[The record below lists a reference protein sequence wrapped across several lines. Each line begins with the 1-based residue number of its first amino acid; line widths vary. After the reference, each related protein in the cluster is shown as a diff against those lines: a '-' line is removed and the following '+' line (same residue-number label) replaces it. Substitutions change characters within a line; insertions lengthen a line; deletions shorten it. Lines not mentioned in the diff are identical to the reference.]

1 MTTTTAAAAATTK
14 APQATL
20 TAVLCF
26 AVALLEGYD
35 LQVISA
41 AGPQLQKLLQLR
53 PQQMG
58 WLFSASLIGLAV
70 GAIGGGWLADR
81 YGRKPALIGS
91 VLVLGMFT
99 LATAYATSFENLI
112 VIRILAGVGLG
123 GAMPTLI
130 ALVAEVSGGHKT
142 TSAVTTMIC
151 GQPLGGIVSAL
162 VGQTIAAKYGWQSL
176 FVVGGVLTVLVVP
189 LLMLGLPETKPA
201 TAGARSARMPTLQAL
216 FGEGRAPASLLL
228 WAVFILTLA
237 LLSVLLSWTP
247 LLVMGKGLPKP
258 VGLNAIIAINV
269 GGIVGGLVISR
280 LIDRWGVRWPML
292 SLYVIT
298 GVSLY
303 LFARVQSEAM
313 LLLVAGFVGLG
324 VLGAQFSLYGIA
336 PRLYPL
342 AGRGS
347 GVGVAVAMGRIGS
360 ILGPVVIGGL
370 ISRGSTEN
378 EVVMVMA
385 PVGLTAGVALV
396 LLTLAAR
403 QALAAGARHR

>member
-1 MTTTTAAAAATTK
+1 MTTTTAAARATTK

-99 LATAYATSFENLI
+99 LATACATSFENLI

-280 LIDRWGVRWPML
+280 LIDR
-292 SLYVIT
+292 
-298 GVSLY
+298 
-303 LFARVQSEAM
+303 
-313 LLLVAGFVGLG
+313 
-324 VLGAQFSLYGIA
+324 
-336 PRLYPL
+336 
-342 AGRGS
+342 
-347 GVGVAVAMGRIGS
+347 
-360 ILGPVVIGGL
+360 
-370 ISRGSTEN
+370 
-378 EVVMVMA
+378 
-385 PVGLTAGVALV
+385 
-396 LLTLAAR
+396 
-403 QALAAGARHR
+403 

>member
-1 MTTTTAAAAATTK
+1 
-14 APQATL
+14 
-20 TAVLCF
+20 
-26 AVALLEGYD
+26 
-35 LQVISA
+35 
-41 AGPQLQKLLQLR
+41 
-53 PQQMG
+53 
-58 WLFSASLIGLAV
+58 
-70 GAIGGGWLADR
+70 
-81 YGRKPALIGS
+81 
-91 VLVLGMFT
+91 
-99 LATAYATSFENLI
+99 
-112 VIRILAGVGLG
+112 
-123 GAMPTLI
+123 
-130 ALVAEVSGGHKT
+130 
-142 TSAVTTMIC
+142 MIC

-176 FVVGGVLTVLVVP
+176 FVVGGALTVLVVP

-303 LFARVQSEAM
+303 LFARVQSETM

-370 ISRGSTEN
+370 ISRGSTES
-378 EVVMVMA
+378 ETVMVMA

-403 QALAAGARHR
+403 QALAAGARAH

>member
-1 MTTTTAAAAATTK
+1 MTTTTAAAATTK

-35 LQVISA
+35 LQVISS
-41 AGPQLQKLLQLR
+41 AGPYLVKLLQLR

-58 WLFSASLIGLAV
+58 WLFSASLIGLAA

-91 VLVLGMFT
+91 VLVLGAFT
-99 LATAYATSFENLI
+99 LATAYANSFESLM

-176 FVVGGVLTVLVVP
+176 FVVGGALTVLVVP

-303 LFARVQSEAM
+303 LFARVQSETM

-370 ISRGSTEN
+370 ISRGSTES
-378 EVVMVMA
+378 ETVMVMA

-403 QALAAGARHR
+403 QALAAGARAH